1 MGPYYLTRKLENS
14 ILGKWPFYPFSCSH
28 SCDSCHFLP
37 RGYQQAFTFLS
48 SIETLRCFGF
58 LIPLLQ
64 SGPMYTD
71 SKCEQ
76 QTSNYP
82 HAPHHDSSCNS
93 SESSLTMS
101 PSPYPLA
108 YSAGS
113 VPCTRLV
120 LGCCQPSWWDL
131 IAGMQLSASN
141 YAGIVKLAASTPT
154 VWVTLILFA
163 KRREDPSWALR
174 NTILRLRSVKITFP
188 I

>member
-1 MGPYYLTRKLENS
+1 MTILS
-14 ILGKWPFYPFSCSH
+14 I
-28 SCDSCHFLP
+28 FL
-37 RGYQQAFTFLS
+37 F
-48 SIETLRCFGF
+48 
-58 LIPLLQ
+58 PLLWQ
-64 SGPMYTD
+64 LSFSASWLPTSFHFPEQHWNTQVLWIFD
-71 SKCEQ
+71 SSFTEWAYVHWLQMWIANKQLSACS
-76 QTSNYP
+76 TPCN
-82 HAPHHDSSCNS
+82 SCNS

-141 YAGIVKLAASTPT
+141 YAGIVNLAASTPT
-154 VWVTLILFA
+154 VWVTLLLFA